1 MEVLFVIHEKPLF
14 AKGAIWGTLTLENP
28 DKICVLF
35 LLMVSPP
42 PHTPLL
48 AEVDQTLPKAPILI
62 VDDSPI
68 SRHALK
74 LIVQK
79 ITHVEVVEA
88 DCAASALMVADGHDF
103 AAILLDIDMPDMSG
117 LELARLLRI
126 NPATVHSPIM
136 FITALTPTPEILDNV
151 YSNGG
156 VDFIAK
162 PPRPAI
168 LSAKLRVFCNLYWQR
183 CRLEKLNTE
192 LETLSRAAQQASQA
206 KSSFVANM
214 SHEIRTPLN
223 GILGTVELLQKTNL
237 DRQQK
242 RYTDI
247 ISSSGEALLG
257 ILNDILD
264 LAKIEAGR
272 THVSI
277 QDIVL
282 DDFLKTAIEPH
293 TARASMNRIEL
304 MARFQKG
311 VPARIQT
318 DPVLLKQILFNF
330 LSNAVKFTA
339 RGHVVLDVSC
349 PSPKTLRFTVEDT
362 GPGIP
367 EDRLNQVFEAFT
379 QVDPSTTRQFGGTG
393 LGLAITHNLVTLL
406 GGKIGVKSKLGQG
419 SEFWVEFALQ
429 TPLELLEPVS
439 SCRVDIVADPE
450 DKVAEVLSINLSMLG
465 HRISH
470 RLKETGGKILAETDS
485 NVMVISQSVL
495 THMTDEDIN
504 ILLHSYKGRM
514 IVLQSLNDPPERL
527 PPGPYKIL
535 HGLHTRMDLVHFLNV
550 LDKRRDISAADA
562 APDEQE
568 GGGDVPSS
576 IPARGDDEE
585 GQGTRPLILL
595 VEDDP
600 INRMIATEI
609 LEDLGYR
616 LMIAENGLKA
626 VEKTRDQKFD
636 AILMDCMMPNMDG
649 YQATSLIRTVENINQ
664 KTPIIAL
671 TASVMESDRQRCLQV
686 GMNDF
691 ISKPFRTQDLKKK
704 LDLFIEI

>member
-1 MEVLFVIHEKPLF
+1 MTTSAP
-14 AKGAIWGTLTLENP
+14 P
-28 DKICVLF
+28 SSS
-35 LLMVSPP
+35 LLMETDRVP
-42 PHTPLL
+42 
-48 AEVDQTLPKAPILI
+48 PKAPILI

-79 ITHVEVVEA
+79 IQNVEVVEA
-88 DCAASALMVADGHDF
+88 DCASSALIAADGHDF

-117 LELARLLRI
+117 LELSRLLRL

-136 FITALTPTPEILDNV
+136 FITALAPTPEILDSV
-151 YSNGG
+151 YANGG
-156 VDFIAK
+156 VDFITK

-168 LSAKLRVFCNLYWQR
+168 LGAKLRVFCDLYWQR
-183 CRLEKLNTE
+183 CRLEKMNDD
-192 LETLSRAAQQASQA
+192 LETLSQAAHQASQA
-206 KSSFVANM
+206 KSAFVANM

-272 THVSI
+272 THVNM
-277 QDIVL
+277 QEVAL
-282 DDFLKTAIEPH
+282 DDFLKSVIEPH
-293 TARASMNRIEL
+293 TSRASINRIEL
-304 MARFQKG
+304 IARFQKG
-311 VPARIQT
+311 VPSHIQT

-339 RGHVVLDVSC
+339 RGHVILDVSC
-349 PSPKTLRFTVEDT
+349 SAPTTLRFTVEDT

-393 LGLAITHNLVTLL
+393 LGLAIAQNLASLL
-406 GGKIGVKSKLGQG
+406 GGKIGVQSKMGQG
-419 SEFWVEFALQ
+419 SQFWAEFTVQ
-429 TPLELLEPVS
+429 IPV
-439 SCRVDIVADPE
+439 CLVPPIRPCPIDIISGIH
-450 DKVAEVLSINLSMLG
+450 DKVAEVAALNLSTLG
-465 HRISH
+465 HPIRYRAKGDPSVSDHIKAGIDT
-470 RLKETGGKILAETDS
+470 LL
-485 NVMVISQSVL
+485 ISQGIL
-495 THMTDEDIN
+495 TCMVPDEIEK
-504 ILLHSYKGRM
+504 LSEAYKGKM
-514 IVLQSLNDPPERL
+514 IVLQALNDPPERL
-527 PPGPYKIL
+527 PPGPYRVL
-535 HGLHTRMDLVHFLNV
+535 SGLHTRMDLLYLF
-550 LDKRRDISAADA
+550 
-562 APDEQE
+562 APDGHE
-568 GGGDVPSS
+568 GADQSAYKENADQAITPDSIIKNTDETDAFQGG
-576 IPARGDDEE
+576 R
-585 GQGTRPLILL
+585 ILL

-600 INRMIATEI
+600 VNRMIATEI

-616 LMIAENGLKA
+616 PVIAENGLKA
-626 VEKTRDQKFD
+626 VERARDQKFD
-636 AILMDCMMPNMDG
+636 IILMDCMMPNMDG

-664 KTPIIAL
+664 KTPIVAI

-691 ISKPFRTQDLKKK
+691 ISKPFRSQDLKKK
-704 LDLFIEI
+704 LDLFIRP